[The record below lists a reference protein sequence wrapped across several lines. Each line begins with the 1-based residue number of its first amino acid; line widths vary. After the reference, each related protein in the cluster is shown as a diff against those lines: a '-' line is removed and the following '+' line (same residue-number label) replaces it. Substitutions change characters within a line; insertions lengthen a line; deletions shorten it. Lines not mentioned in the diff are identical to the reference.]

1 MLYCI
6 IVSHNHEQH
15 VKNLLS
21 FADYNPCSDVKI
33 LVKDNIGNDELKR
46 VCEKYEVEYFCN
58 YKKMGFG
65 QNNNEMVSKII
76 NKHKIND
83 NLDYVLFL
91 NPDVL
96 IKHEVL
102 VSFYKYIISKNI
114 KASTI
119 DLFKNEDFTKRA
131 EFIRKFPTLTD
142 FVSSIIFNINKTKI
156 DRSKI
161 IEPCEIDWCAGSFLC
176 INLAIFRDIMGF
188 DERYYMY
195 CEDIDLCYRLKL
207 KKIKLVYLPQFKAIH
222 LAMHE
227 NRKILSKAFRWH
239 VSNAIYF
246 IIKKS
251 IFKSFDSYSN
261 SVKTIFRG

>member
-1 MLYCI
+1 
-6 IVSHNHEQH
+6 
-15 VKNLLS
+15 
-21 FADYNPCSDVKI
+21 
-33 LVKDNIGNDELKR
+33 
-46 VCEKYEVEYFCN
+46 
-58 YKKMGFG
+58 
-65 QNNNEMVSKII
+65 

-119 DLFKNEDFTKRA
+119 DLFKNEDFTKRD

-188 DERYYMY
+188 DE
-195 CEDIDLCYRLKL
+195 
-207 KKIKLVYLPQFKAIH
+207 
-222 LAMHE
+222 
-227 NRKILSKAFRWH
+227 
-239 VSNAIYF
+239 
-246 IIKKS
+246 
-251 IFKSFDSYSN
+251 
-261 SVKTIFRG
+261 

>member
-1 MLYCI
+1 M
-6 IVSHNHEQH
+6 
-15 VKNLLS
+15 
-21 FADYNPCSDVKI
+21 
-33 LVKDNIGNDELKR
+33 VKDNIGNDELKR

-119 DLFKNEDFTKRA
+119 DLFKNEDFTKRD

-207 KKIKLVYLPQFKAIH
+207 KK
-222 LAMHE
+222 
-227 NRKILSKAFRWH
+227 
-239 VSNAIYF
+239 SN
-246 IIKKS
+246 
-251 IFKSFDSYSN
+251 
-261 SVKTIFRG
+261 